1 MVPLEDH
8 VTECEPFSF
17 FPSAPTTELAN
28 GGPLLGKTAPPSRI
42 RGDFRRIWAFPVLRV
57 TRVT

>member
-17 FPSAPTTELAN
+17 IPRVPTIDLAN
-28 GGPLLGKTAPPSRI
+28 GGPLLGKIVPPSRI
-42 RGDFRRIWAFPVLRV
+42 RGDFRRIWAFPV
-57 TRVT
+57 